1 MHGHKCVFFAITNTV
16 WGIGKQ
22 AQVEKK
28 HEMDLNIHTLWI
40 YIHGSTIKK
49 KKGLVCGDSTRT
61 LATPTKLGYT
71 KDSPD

>member
-1 MHGHKCVFFAITNTV
+1 MHSHKCVFFAITNTV

-40 YIHGSTIKK
+40 YIHGSTIQKK
-49 KKGLVCGDSTRT
+49 KLSGLWGFHTNPGNSNQIGVH
-61 LATPTKLGYT
+61 
-71 KDSPD
+71 